1 MQLPSHL
8 LRTYRRYKTE
18 EKDLLSWIC
27 DSAGKVGH
35 STTPRHNTTSVKLK
49 GRERAEA
56 RRAAEARKNVTDN
69 DYYEEPTIAIF
80 DIIPSVR
87 AIASSPKI
95 TSVPA
100 DVANKLLHVLTLRRR
115 CLHWYRS
122 NTSQHD
128 RATRLENEK
137 HEYPVSILEQAVD
150 ILRHKLPQPV
160 IASPVRLSPAQTPAG
175 IVFNPPIQDTKH
187 VNVSHALGS
196 DESDTSDSVVS
207 SLSDDGE
214 AELDHK
220 LPTAGNVAVDIPE
233 GLSTPRLSEDDR
245 IQEDYN
251 LAQFCLYQDIEQIE
265 DYLFL
270 ELVRYT
276 LDQQNSDWLPF
287 LANTA
292 IDMVLKMYRSID
304 TSVKDPKKCM
314 IEFLKHMNESNPD
327 AVNKSPLMRMQD
339 IIAKQM
345 AVSEAQKVA
354 AQKNQIIVV
363 ERRYPEFH
371 TEGRD
376 LDYFG
381 TTVEQQKLVEQSF
394 IAAIWDADIPSEPS
408 AVQPWFLDS
417 VSKVIQLAKNY
428 KHSSRGRYVFF
439 NVDVVTAFTLR
450 LNLLATMVLGEKRSI
465 AFDALR
471 KTALAVS
478 AQSKKWDKF
487 KHTLA
492 PHGRIKDISPN
503 LVESLARLS
512 KDKQRDLEML
522 NNDLQFLAQLN
533 PFFCCLNNHHERMYT
548 AIESVQIMDQCF
560 VVQLL
565 GHVWNLLRE
574 EQYLTSGW
582 LDLDFLIGALGVDF
596 VFQGKRPTIAA
607 GREALGYRIWYA
619 FGLKKKDVAKLVSLF
634 FSKKRPMGEI
644 CIKGHMRSRFIAS
657 DMPVFWVLY
666 CREHWDTSGYDLGA
680 VDAVLVTAA
689 VVIPPILGQKPVEV
703 VFSDRKGSIS
713 NRPQLWK
720 QFDKGP
726 TLDATD
732 LLSLMKSGLR
742 RDFSML
748 DFDYLKFHK
757 RCRKL
762 VNKLVDAF
770 GEFESS
776 PFDGYDKPTTADK
789 AKYIVWDLL
798 LSDEKEMHVK
808 AAQVFK
814 EWLQEN
820 GDVGVAGIPEKPR
833 STSFPLP
840 LKPQIVQVVQDI
852 VRRRGL
858 MDDVFTREQE
868 WGMGVAVTGSIEQT
882 VRTAWA
888 TQKTG
893 KKA

>member
-18 EKDLLSWIC
+18 VKDLLSWIC
-27 DSAGKVGH
+27 DSAEKVGH
-35 STTPRHNTTSVKLK
+35 SIAPQHNTTSVKLK

-56 RRAAEARKNVTDN
+56 RRAPEARKNVTDN

-80 DIIPSVR
+80 DIIHSVR
-87 AIASSPKI
+87 AIASSPTI
-95 TSVPA
+95 TSGPA
-100 DVANKLLHVLTLRRR
+100 DVAKKLLHVLTLRRR

-137 HEYPVSILEQAVD
+137 HEHPVSILEQEVD
-150 ILRHKLPQPV
+150 ILRHKLPRPV
-160 IASPVRLSPAQTPAG
+160 LASPVRLSPAPTPAG
-175 IVFNPPIQDTKH
+175 IAFNPPIQDAKH
-187 VNVSHALGS
+187 VDVSHALGS
-196 DESDTSDSVVS
+196 DESDKSDTILT

-220 LPTAGNVAVDIPE
+220 LPTAGDVAVGIPE
-233 GLSTPRLSEDDR
+233 ALPTPRLSEDDR

-270 ELVRYT
+270 ELVRYA
-276 LDQQNSDWLPF
+276 LDQQNSDWLPL

-304 TSVKDPKKCM
+304 TLLKDPKKCR
-314 IEFLKHMNESNPD
+314 IGFLKHMVESNPD
-327 AVNKSPLMRMQD
+327 AFNKLPLMRMQD
-339 IIAKQM
+339 TIAKQV
-345 AVSEAQKVA
+345 AISEAQKEA
-354 AQKNQIIVV
+354 AKAYQVVVV

-371 TEGRD
+371 REGRD

-394 IAAIWDADIPSEPS
+394 VAAIWDAEIPSEPS
-408 AVQPWFLDS
+408 GVQPWFMDS
-417 VSKVIQLAKNY
+417 VSKVIQRAKNY
-428 KHSSRGRYVFF
+428 KPRGGYVFF
-439 NVDVVTAFTLR
+439 SVDVATAFTLR

-465 AFDALR
+465 AFDAHR
-471 KTALAVS
+471 KTALAES

-492 PHGRIKDISPN
+492 PDGRIKDISPN
-503 LVESLARLS
+503 LVESLAHLS
-512 KDKQRDLEML
+512 KDKQRYLEML

-533 PFFCCLNNHHERMYT
+533 PFFCCLNNHHVRMHT
-548 AIESVQIMDQCF
+548 AVESVQITDQGF

-619 FGLKKKDVAKLVSLF
+619 FGLKKKVVAKLVSLF

-644 CIKGHMRSRFIAS
+644 CIKRHMRSRFISS
-657 DMPVFWVLY
+657 DVPVFWVLY
-666 CREHWDTSGYDLGA
+666 CREHWDTSEYDLGA

-726 TLDATD
+726 KLDAPD
-732 LLSLMKSGLR
+732 PLSLMKSGLR

-757 RCRKL
+757 RCREL

-776 PFDGYDKPTTADK
+776 PFHLYDKPTTADK

-798 LSDEKEMHVK
+798 LSDKKEMHVK
-808 AAQVFK
+808 AAQVFE
-814 EWLQEN
+814 EWLQED

-858 MDDVFTREQE
+858 MDGVFTREQE